1 MRETAAIWRDDLDA
15 LGFAVVSDDRDHG
28 AACFVHRR
36 AFRILI
42 GADPVGADCL
52 AYYGQNA
59 SVFQMAAWAKID
71 RQSIPQGRNLSLN
84 SRDIR
89 RALGELVPAADPVR
103 RIGKS
108 CRILVSGNACKK

>member
-1 MRETAAIWRDDLDA
+1 MDEVAIWRDDVDA
-15 LGFAVVSDDRDHG
+15 LSFAVLADDRDRRHDHG

-52 AYYGQNA
+52 AYHA
-59 SVFQMAAWAKID
+59 EHAHAFQAAAWEKID
-71 RQSIPQGRNLSLN
+71 RQSIPPGRSLNLN

-89 RALGELVPAADPVR
+89 RALGKLEVGAGE
-103 RIGKS
+103 GKGAQCQVLS
-108 CRILVSGNACKK
+108 KE